1 MQVNGPLMNDQLL
14 VARAREIA
22 LIALDRLGLGVHRVL
37 VTRQRALG
45 AAAVVALGAREST
58 LARVH
63 LRTGNERR
71 LMQECDE
78 TESRGG
84 WSDK

>member
-1 MQVNGPLMNDQLL
+1 MQVNGPLVNDQLL

-37 VTRQRALG
+37 VTRQRALR
-45 AAAVVALGAREST
+45 AAAVVALGACEST

-63 LRTGNERR
+63 LRTDNQRR
-71 LMQECDE
+71 FMQECVE
-78 TESRGG
+78 TESRVG
-84 WSDK
+84 